1 MIHELVEA
9 GDRVL
14 AAVALRGRGKQSGV
28 EGGVEA
34 SWDVWHLWT
43 FHNGKVVRGQGFTTR
58 DEALEAGGL
67 LE

>member
-28 EGGVEA
+28 EA
-34 SWDVWHLWT
+34 SWDVWNLWT